1 MPIIAFAMQKG
12 GVGKTTT
19 AVNTAVDLCEH
30 GHRVLLV
37 DLDPQANATQGLGID
52 PNTVPYSIYEV
63 LLNPAHGTEFAT
75 VQTASGVA
83 VVPSTLALSAAEVA
97 LSGSI
102 GRELLL
108 REALAATT
116 TPYDYVLIDLPPS
129 LGLFTLNGLAAAQS
143 VILPVQAQAYCLKA
157 LPGLEET
164 ITLIRKL
171 NPTLA
176 IGGVVV
182 TLTDRTNL
190 STMAEKEVRQRYGEL
205 VFTTTIPRSVKLAEA
220 PAAGEAIR
228 TYAPG
233 STGDDAYQALTREIE
248 ERYGE
253 KQVA

>member
-1 MPIIAFAMQKG
+1 MKIIAFAMQKG

-19 AVNTAVDLCEH
+19 AVNIAVNLQAH
-30 GHRVLLV
+30 GNRVLLV

-52 PNTVPYSIYEV
+52 PNTLTYSIYEV

-108 REALAATT
+108 REALAATK

-129 LGLFTLNGLAAAQS
+129 LGLFTINGLVAAHS
-143 VILPVQAQAYCLKA
+143 IIMPVQAQAYCLKA

-164 ITLIRKL
+164 ITLVRKL
-171 NPTLA
+171 NQPLA

-190 STMAEKEVRQRYGEL
+190 SKVAEDQVRQRYGEL
-205 VFTTTIPRSVKLAEA
+205 VFNTLIPRTVKLAEA
-220 PAAGEAIR
+220 PAAGEAIS

-233 STGDDAYQALTREIE
+233 TTGDDAYQALTREIE